1 MTDATLSFPTAF
13 TAVYGELKQVTS
25 ATVGCIEVEVCLTA
39 VGSEWSPPSA
49 NVVDLQTVK

>member
-25 ATVGCIEVEVCLTA
+25 AIRLGALKLKCASLQL
-39 VGSEWSPPSA
+39 
-49 NVVDLQTVK
+49 VVSGALPQLML